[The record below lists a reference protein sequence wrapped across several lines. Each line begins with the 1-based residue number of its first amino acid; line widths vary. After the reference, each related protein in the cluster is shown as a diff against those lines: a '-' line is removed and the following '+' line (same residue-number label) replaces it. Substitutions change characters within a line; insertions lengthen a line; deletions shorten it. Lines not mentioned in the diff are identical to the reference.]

1 MRARGRK
8 AKYRSGDCTLGW
20 RGKDAVAEF
29 RNEITGK
36 RERVRIG
43 RFKRSDPKAKE
54 ALDGFA
60 ERRKALRQ
68 HEATPTIGQIWKMW
82 TEDRAKDGFS
92 NALHDAQWVSLGPY
106 FTNRDPLLLT
116 QDDCRTYAK
125 GRFDIGRSQWTVHNE
140 LRSIR
145 AMMKWAAENR
155 KIPFRPK
162 VWVPKAGE
170 SRDRV
175 LTYDEAKA
183 LVAASSHGDP
193 HIHLFVRIAFATAA
207 RHAAILD
214 LEWTRVDFGAGTI
227 EFDVELPP
235 DPMSKSWRKGRAN
248 VPMGKA
254 LRAALMLAYKGR
266 RTDHV
271 IEHGGRRLKTVRAGF
286 AAAVKRAG
294 LGKYV
299 PNPKKPDETIFET
312 DVTPHTIR
320 HTVLTWLRAEGFDS
334 RDGAQ
339 LAGHKDERT
348 TKLVYEHADP
358 TALTEAVE
366 LLDERLHAL
375 PEITVED
382 AVAGA
387 RQRQKQRD
395 LSQWDR

>member
-1 MRARGRK
+1 
-8 AKYRSGDCTLGW
+8 
-20 RGKDAVAEF
+20 
-29 RNEITGK
+29 
-36 RERVRIG
+36 
-43 RFKRSDPKAKE
+43 
-54 ALDGFA
+54 
-60 ERRKALRQ
+60 
-68 HEATPTIGQIWKMW
+68 
-82 TEDRAKDGFS
+82 
-92 NALHDAQWVSLGPY
+92 
-106 FTNRDPLLLT
+106 
-116 QDDCRTYAK
+116 
-125 GRFDIGRSQWTVHNE
+125 
-140 LRSIR
+140 
-145 AMMKWAAENR
+145 
-155 KIPFRPK
+155 
-162 VWVPKAGE
+162 
-170 SRDRV
+170 
-175 LTYDEAKA
+175 
-183 LVAASSHGDP
+183 
-193 HIHLFVRIAFATAA
+193 
-207 RHAAILD
+207 
-214 LEWTRVDFGAGTI
+214 
-227 EFDVELPP
+227 
-235 DPMSKSWRKGRAN
+235 
-248 VPMGKA
+248 
-254 LRAALMLAYKGR
+254 
-266 RTDHV
+266 
-271 IEHGGRRLKTVRAGF
+271 EHGGRRLKTVRAGF